1 MSAMPDK
8 NKTVVLIGNR
18 SYSVRSAES
27 EDHMHRVAT
36 YVNRVMDDVRNRQ
49 TGLNTSMAAVLT
61 ALNIADTA
69 IKQQDEILTL
79 KRELEQLKRK
89 QPGR

>member
-1 MSAMPDK
+1 MPDK

-18 SYSVRSAES
+18 SYSVRSVES
-27 EDHMHRVAT
+27 ADHMHRVAT

-79 KRELEQLKRK
+79 KRELEQLKQK
-89 QPGR
+89 QHSR